1 MSQYVCVRLVKNDDS
16 DIALFDRDWNNTLY
30 FFIMNADEQIYMR
43 YGGRDQVSD
52 DTYLNLS
59 SLELALRQGLELHQK
74 YLKGELKKTERPKPS
89 HPRDYPLLVE
99 RTIGRGACVEC
110 HLIGDYINL
119 HKERDGTLDKMKDLY
134 RSPDIKTIG
143 INLDIPK
150 GLVVKSALG
159 AVQEAGMRPGD
170 RIAALNGTPV
180 WTFGD
185 LQYYYDKVDRRAKQ
199 VQITV
204 EREGKPIDLTVAL
217 PKLWWLTDVG
227 WRQSSVD
234 PRVYFESR
242 PLTEAEKRDLGLK
255 ADGFAGQVKSV
266 DSLAKM
272 LGTHQLQ
279 VGDIIYG
286 VDGVEQDEVANTPEL
301 FIKLRKTAGQTVTLS
316 VIRDGRRQQMQLN
329 TLRMNFR
336 K

>member
-1 MSQYVCVRLVKNDDS
+1 VK
-16 DIALFDRDWNNTLY
+16 
-30 FFIMNADEQIYMR
+30 E
-43 YGGRDQVSD
+43 
-52 DTYLNLS
+52 
-59 SLELALRQGLELHQK
+59 
-74 YLKGELKKTERPKPS
+74 
-89 HPRDYPLLVE
+89 
-99 RTIGRGACVEC
+99 
-110 HLIGDYINL
+110 
-119 HKERDGTLDKMKDLY
+119 
-134 RSPDIKTIG
+134 
-143 INLDIPK
+143 
-150 GLVVKSALG
+150 ALG